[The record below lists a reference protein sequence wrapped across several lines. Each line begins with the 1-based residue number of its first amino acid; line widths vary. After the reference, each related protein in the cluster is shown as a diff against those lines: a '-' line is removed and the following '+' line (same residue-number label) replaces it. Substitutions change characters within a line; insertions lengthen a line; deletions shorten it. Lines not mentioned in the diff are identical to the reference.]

1 MMKNAVVIT
10 NIFNPQ
16 AVEEA
21 GKVEDFLQ
29 KNGFQTTAY
38 EFDGKNDEEFT
49 DYDLAVSL
57 GGDGTVLFAA
67 RACLNA
73 GIRIFPINF
82 GKFGF
87 LSGVDRN
94 HWQEKLS
101 AVISGGEIEELNRS
115 MLQIVVIRD
124 NKPIFTRF
132 ALNDLV
138 LCGESPAKTVYLTT
152 SYNGI
157 NIGEFAADGIIL
169 SSATG
174 STAYSLSAGGPILD
188 PTVDAMILSM
198 INPFTISDRPLVLSP
213 NSDIRVMLSSSRN
226 PGAVII
232 VDGQI
237 RFNFL
242 ENDILSVK
250 RAEKQITLLGCSQN
264 SFYSA
269 LRSKLHWQGGDF
281 A

>member
-1 MMKNAVVIT
+1 MKTAIVIT

-16 AVEEA
+16 AVGEA
-21 GKVEDFLQ
+21 DKVEKFLQ
-29 KNGFQTTAY
+29 EKGFKTTSY
-38 EFDGKNDEEFT
+38 KFDGTNDEEFT

-73 GIRIFPINF
+73 GIKIFPINF

-87 LSGVDRN
+87 LSGVDRQQ
-94 HWQEKLS
+94 WQEKLS
-101 AVISGGEIEELNRS
+101 AVISGGEIEELHRS
-115 MLQIVVIRD
+115 MLKIVVIRED
-124 NKPIFTRF
+124 KPAFTRF

-138 LCGESPAKTVYLTT
+138 LCGNIPAKTIYLTT

-188 PTVDAMILSM
+188 PTVDAIILSM

-226 PGAVII
+226 PDALII

-237 RFNFL
+237 RFDFS
-242 ENDILSVK
+242 EKDILSVT
-250 RAEKQITLLGCSQN
+250 RAQKQITLLGCSQN

>member
-1 MMKNAVVIT
+1 MKTAIVIT

-16 AVEEA
+16 AVGEA
-21 GKVEDFLQ
+21 DKVEKFLQ
-29 KNGFQTTAY
+29 EKGFKTASY
-38 EFDGKNDEEFT
+38 KFDGTNDEEFT

-73 GIRIFPINF
+73 GIKIFPINF

-87 LSGVDRN
+87 LSGVDRQQ
-94 HWQEKLS
+94 WQEKLS
-101 AVISGGEIEELNRS
+101 AVISGGEIEELHRS
-115 MLQIVVIRD
+115 MLKIVVIRED
-124 NKPIFTRF
+124 KPAFTRF

-138 LCGESPAKTVYLTT
+138 LCGNIPAKTIYLTT

-188 PTVDAMILSM
+188 PTVDAIILSM

-226 PGAVII
+226 PDALII

-237 RFNFL
+237 RFDFS
-242 ENDILSVK
+242 EKDILSVT
-250 RAEKQITLLGCSQN
+250 RAQKQITLLGCSQN

>member
-1 MMKNAVVIT
+1 MKTAIVIT

-16 AVEEA
+16 AVGEA
-21 GKVEDFLQ
+21 DKVEKFLQ
-29 KNGFQTTAY
+29 EKGFKTASY
-38 EFDGKNDEEFT
+38 KFDGTNDEEFT

-73 GIRIFPINF
+73 GIKIFPINF

-87 LSGVDRN
+87 LSGVDRQQ
-94 HWQEKLS
+94 WQEKLS
-101 AVISGGEIEELNRS
+101 AVISGGEIEELHRS
-115 MLQIVVIRD
+115 MLKIVVIREG
-124 NKPIFTRF
+124 KPAFTRF

-138 LCGESPAKTVYLTT
+138 LCGNIPAKTIYLTT

-188 PTVDAMILSM
+188 PTVDAIILSM

-226 PGAVII
+226 PDALII

-237 RFNFL
+237 RFDFS
-242 ENDILSVK
+242 EKDILSVT
-250 RAEKQITLLGCSQN
+250 RAQKQITLLGCSQN